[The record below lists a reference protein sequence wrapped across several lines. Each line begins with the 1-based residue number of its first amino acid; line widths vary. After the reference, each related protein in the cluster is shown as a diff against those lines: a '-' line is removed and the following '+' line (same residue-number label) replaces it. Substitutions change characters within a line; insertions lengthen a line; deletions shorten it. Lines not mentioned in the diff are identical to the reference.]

1 MLRKK
6 RYLLPLI
13 IIWISI
19 TVLIGININ
28 ISESNTYENYEYTH
42 ATVISSKKINN
53 GYITEY
59 EYNINDVIYKFS
71 NTGNY
76 KETVGSTIN
85 IIYNTEYPEKHEIN
99 TLNTGYKFIMV
110 SLIILSIFVILAS
123 QKLNKII
130 MASILI
136 NIFEL
141 VLIIS
146 IYFLIGLSL
155 LSINPIKLININAA
169 IIILYIMLALM
180 LVKFIMTI
188 FLIVKKKKTIVTV
201 KEVSFSIEGEYI
213 VILEDNNKR
222 KNSLNY
228 LIKFDQRYN
237 FYNNSQFEIVISKL
251 KAIKKYI
258 IFDNKKYIRLTGL
271 TNKDFKFI
279 PKENHD

>member
-28 ISESNTYENYEYTH
+28 ISESNTYENYEYTR
-42 ATVISSKKINN
+42 AVVISSKKTNS

-59 EYNINDVIYKFS
+59 EYSINDVIYKFS

-85 IIYNTEYPEKHEIN
+85 IIYNTEYPEKNEIN
-99 TLNTGYKFIMV
+99 TLNTGYKFITV
-110 SLIILSIFVILAS
+110 SLIILSIFVIFAS

-141 VLIIS
+141 ILIIS

-155 LSINPIKLININAA
+155 LSINPIKLININAS
-169 IIILYIMLALM
+169 IIILYIILALM
-180 LVKFIMTI
+180 LTKFVMTI
-188 FLIVKKKKTIVTV
+188 FLIIKRKKTIVTV

-213 VILEDNNKR
+213 VILEDTNKR

-279 PKENHD
+279 PKESHD